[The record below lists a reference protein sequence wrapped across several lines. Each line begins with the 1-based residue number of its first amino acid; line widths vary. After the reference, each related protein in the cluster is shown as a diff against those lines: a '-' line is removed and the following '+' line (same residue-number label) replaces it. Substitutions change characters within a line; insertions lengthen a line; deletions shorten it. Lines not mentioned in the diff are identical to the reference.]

1 MDIRWQLSLAKN
13 RLRRSATHLLRRLKG
28 EQKIIASLTSY
39 PPRIGSVHLAIRSLL
54 AQKTLP
60 DLVVL
65 WLCTKDFPNR
75 EADLPQELVNV
86 LAKDVQIR
94 WVDRD
99 LKPHKKYYWAFQ
111 EFRNDIVITFDD
123 DLFYRNTLIA
133 DLLEAHEMHPG
144 CICASRTHLMTFDE
158 NGMIKPYSEWIY
170 EAPMK
175 DPSLVGRPRMDLFAT
190 TGAGTLFCPPLLPSE
205 TFNASAI
212 EQSCINADD
221 IWLKTMQ
228 LVAGIP
234 VVAATSKQELEYIP
248 ESQHVALWRRNI
260 DEGGNDTYF
269 NRLLE
274 LYNVSVK
281 PNEIMNF
288 E

>member
-1 MDIRWQLSLAKN
+1 M
-13 RLRRSATHLLRRLKG
+13 
-28 EQKIIASLTSY
+28 
-39 PPRIGSVHLAIRSLL
+39 
-54 AQKTLP
+54 
-60 DLVVL
+60 
-65 WLCTKDFPNR
+65 
-75 EADLPQELVNV
+75 PQELLNV

-133 DLLEAHEMHPG
+133 DLLDAHEKHPG

-158 NGMIKPYSEWIY
+158 NGMINPYSKWIY

-190 TGAGTLFCPPLLPSE
+190 TGAGTLFCPSLLPSE

-248 ESQHVALWRRNI
+248 ESQHVALWRSNI

>member
-190 TGAGTLFCPPLLPSE
+190 TGAGTLFCPSLLPSE

>member
-75 EADLPQELVNV
+75 EADLPKELVNV

-123 DLFYRNTLIA
+123 DLLYRNTLIA
-133 DLLEAHEMHPG
+133 DLLDAHEKHPG
-144 CICASRTHLMTFDE
+144 CICASRTHLMTFDG
-158 NGMIKPYSEWIY
+158 NGVIKPYSEWIY

-175 DPSLVGRPRMDLFAT
+175 DPSLVGKPRMDLFAT
-190 TGAGTLFCPPLLPSE
+190 TGAGTLFCPSLLPSE
-205 TFNASAI
+205 TYNASAI

-228 LVAGIP
+228 VVAGIP
-234 VVAATSKQELEYIP
+234 VVAATSRQELEYIP
-248 ESQHVALWRRNI
+248 ESQHVALWHSNI

-269 NRLLE
+269 TRLLD

-281 PNEIMNF
+281 PNENMDF